1 MNSSNTHILLRK
13 PELKFKNGLPDYEMV
28 HRKIEALKC
37 ISQLNNEV
45 IYVNDFYKQQLHF
58 IGGETVPVFGIN
70 PKNLTDVDSN
80 YFINMLKGEDAVFV
94 KNANLAFN
102 ELLTNIPRARHKFIS
117 SNANYHYTNSE
128 NECFAVNV
136 QIIPFLLDDEGN
148 TWMILLRI
156 LPTKKNIKRSSQLE
170 LTDNKE
176 LYEYSAELKSYISKK
191 KVILSPK
198 EKQVLIDSFRGLS
211 EKDIA
216 LRYVC
221 SQNTVKTH
229 KRNVMNKLAANNI
242 SEAYMTA
249 ILQKLI

>member
-1 MNSSNTHILLRK
+1 MNNINNHILTRK
-13 PELKFKNGLPDYEMV
+13 PALTFKNGLPDYDMV
-28 HRKIEALKC
+28 NRKIEALKS

-45 IYVNDFYKQQLHF
+45 VYVNDYYKNRLYF
-58 IGGETVPVFGIN
+58 IGGETVTVFGIN
-70 PKNLTDVDSN
+70 PKNLSDVDN
-80 YFINMLKGEDAVFV
+80 DYFINMLKGEDAIFV
-94 KNANLAFN
+94 KNANQAFN
-102 ELLTNIPRARHKFIS
+102 ELLTKIPSDRYKFIS
-117 SNANYHYTNSE
+117 SNANYHYTNNE

-136 QIIPFLLDDEGN
+136 QIIPFLLDDEGR

-156 LPTKKNIKRSSQLE
+156 LPTRKNIQRSSQLE
-170 LTDNKE
+170 LTDTKE
-176 LYEYSAELKSYISKK
+176 RYEYSSALKSYVNIK
-191 KVILSPK
+191 KVILTPK

-216 LRYVC
+216 ARYSC
-221 SQNTVKTH
+221 SQNTIKTH